1 MKNKLVA
8 ITAVAL
14 GLAATSS
21 HAVII
26 DFNTGTAF
34 PYSEEGFT
42 VTTSSS
48 GVVNFGGCA
57 PACANNGTR
66 NVFIG
71 ASGASVAISAVGGG
85 VFSLLGFDIGEL
97 FQGMP
102 ATWSSNIQVTGFLS
116 GGGTFVSSFFLDGV
130 HDGSGGAVD
139 MQAFSPAGFANLTS
153 ATFASLSGGGFT
165 LDNVNVVAGATT
177 NVPEPGTLAL
187 LGLGLAGLLSAR
199 RRRAA

>member
-1 MKNKLVA
+1 LKNKLIA

-26 DFNTGTAF
+26 DFNAGTAF

-42 VTTSSS
+42 VTTSAGPS
-48 GVVNFGGCA
+48 VNFGGCA

-71 ASGASVAISAVGGG
+71 ETGPGVQISAVGGG

-97 FQGMP
+97 FQGIP
-102 ATWSSNIQVTGFLS
+102 STWSSNIQVTGFLS

-139 MQAFSPAGFANLTS
+139 MQTFSPVGFANLTS

-165 LDNVNVVAGATT
+165 LDNVNVVAGATK
-177 NVPEPGTLAL
+177 VPEPGTLAL

-199 RRRAA
+199 RRRPA